1 MAFSVGH
8 VDCLPK
14 SALEGACRPRFV
26 EDVGV
31 LVPNLISTSL
41 EPIRTLKL
49 RTHSWLNEVVNVLGI
64 NPNHG
69 LDKFTEFLQLV
80 RLEVAKHVIP
90 DDGGGIK
97 MLSGVRGNLRD
108 VVEEDVIT
116 RLLSTQRALAHGEHL
131 VATDVHVLWFQNLPN
146 KLNV

>member
-8 VDCLPK
+8 IDRLPE

-31 LVPNLISTSL
+31 LVPNLISILL
-41 EPIRTLKL
+41 ESIKTIKL
-49 RTHSWLNEVVNVLGI
+49 RTHSWLDKVVNVLGI
-64 NPNHG
+64 HPNHG
-69 LDKFTEFLQLV
+69 FNELAKFLQLV
-80 RLEVAKHVIP
+80 RLEMAKHVVP
-90 DDGGGIK
+90 DDGGGVE
-97 MLSGVRGNLRD
+97 MLAGVRGDLRD

-131 VATDVHVLWFQNLPN
+131 VATNVHVLWF
-146 KLNV
+146 